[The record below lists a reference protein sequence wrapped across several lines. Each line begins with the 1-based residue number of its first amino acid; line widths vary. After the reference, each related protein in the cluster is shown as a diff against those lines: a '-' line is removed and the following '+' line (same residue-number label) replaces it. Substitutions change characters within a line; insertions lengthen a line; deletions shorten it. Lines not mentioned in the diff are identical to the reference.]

1 MPPAFQQE
9 QVMQPSKHKGKYA
22 RSKHM
27 YNNKGKVTYDDVA
40 FDSPL
45 KDPIQKFHFQLIQ
58 TLYRSLA

>member
-1 MPPAFQQE
+1 
-9 QVMQPSKHKGKYA
+9 
-22 RSKHM
+22 M

-45 KDPIQKFHFQLIQ
+45 KDPIKTIYFQLIQ

>member
-1 MPPAFQQE
+1 
-9 QVMQPSKHKGKYA
+9 
-22 RSKHM
+22 M